1 MSCKFTHYLCKTTK
15 LIIIALQI
23 NKRKIINDPVHGFI
37 TIYNELIFDLME
49 HPFFQRLRRIKQL
62 GMSHLVYPGANHT
75 RFHHAIGAMHLMQKA
90 ISELLKKGIEISEEE
105 KEGVVIA
112 ILLHDIGHGPFSH
125 TLEHSLLK
133 NVHHEEVS
141 LLFMKRLDKEFE
153 GRLGL
158 AIEIF
163 TDKYPKKFLH
173 QLVSSQLDMDR
184 LDYLQRDSYFTG
196 VSEGVVGS
204 ERIIKML
211 HVVNNELVIIEKG
224 IYSIENF
231 ISARR
236 IMYWQ
241 VYMHKTVVSSEYML
255 RCTLKRAKVLFEAGE
270 DLFATPSL
278 KLFLSQDF
286 IMEDFVNNDNL
297 LNHFSQIDDSD
308 IISAIKVWQNS
319 NDKILKLLS
328 TNLIQRKLYKTIISK
343 DPFSDEKIKSETQKI
358 RRELGIS
365 EIDLKYFFT
374 TDKLINSA
382 YNKQFKQIKIVNRK
396 GEVIDLT
403 KASDNFNISALSSPV
418 EKYYLCFLNV
428 N

>member
-1 MSCKFTHYLCKTTK
+1 LQNKT
-15 LIIIALQI
+15 I
-23 NKRKIINDPVHGFI
+23 NKLKIINDPVHGFI
-37 TIYNELIFDLME
+37 TIPSELIFDLME
-49 HPFFQRLRRIKQL
+49 HPYFQRLRRIKQL

-90 ISELLKKGIEISEEE
+90 VSELQKKGIEITPKE
-105 KEGVVIA
+105 KEGVLIA

-133 NVHHEEVS
+133 DIHHEEVS
-141 LLFMKRLDKEFE
+141 LMFMNELNEEFN
-153 GRLGL
+153 GKLNV

-163 TDKYPKKFLH
+163 EDKYPKKFLH

-211 HVVNNELVIIEKG
+211 SVANNDLVVIEKG

-241 VYMHKTVVSSEYML
+241 VYMHKTVVSSEFML
-255 RCTLKRAKVLFEAGE
+255 RSTLKRAKDLYLQGKE
-270 DLFATPSL
+270 LFASPSL
-278 KLFLSQDF
+278 KLFLGNEFTIDDFKQDK
-286 IMEDFVNNDNL
+286 NL
-297 LNHFSQIDDSD
+297 LNHFAQIDDAD

-319 NDKILKLLS
+319 DDKTLS
-328 TNLIQRKLYKTIISK
+328 LISQSLINRQLYKTEISKEEFTPEKIKKIKENIISK
-343 DPFSDEKIKSETQKI
+343 IDINEK
-358 RRELGIS
+358 
-365 EIDLKYFFT
+365 DLSYFFEEN
-374 TDKLINSA
+374 KLVNSA
-382 YNKQFKQIKIVNRK
+382 YKQFKQIKIVKRN

-403 KASDNFNISALSSPV
+403 EASDNYNISALSAPV
-418 EKYYLCFLNV
+418 EKHFLCYYDIKNS
-428 N
+428 

>member
-1 MSCKFTHYLCKTTK
+1 LKNKT
-15 LIIIALQI
+15 I
-23 NKRKIINDPVHGFI
+23 NKLKIINDPVHGFI
-37 TIYNELIFDLME
+37 TIPNELIFDLME
-49 HPFFQRLRRIKQL
+49 HPYFQRLRRIKQL
-62 GMSHLVYPGANHT
+62 GLSHLVYPGANHT

-90 ISELLKKGIEISEEE
+90 LSELQKKGVEISDKE
-105 KEGVVIA
+105 KEGVLIA

-141 LLFMKRLDKEFE
+141 LLFMQRLNDEFN
-153 GRLGL
+153 GQLDT
-158 AIEIF
+158 AINIF
-163 TDKYPKKFLH
+163 TDKHPKKFLH

-211 HVVNNELVIIEKG
+211 SVANNELVIIEKG

-241 VYMHKTVVSSEYML
+241 VYMHKTVVSSEFML
-255 RCTLKRAKVLFEAGE
+255 RSILKRAKFLFLEGK

-278 KLFLSQDF
+278 KLFLGHDF
-286 IMEDFVNNDNL
+286 SIKDFNNNKNL
-297 LNHFSQIDDSD
+297 LTDFAQIDDTD

-319 NDKILKLLS
+319 DDKILSALS
-328 TNLIQRKLYKTIISK
+328 KNLINRKLFKTEIKKEKFDPNKTKDIKNNIINK
-343 DPFSDEKIKSETQKI
+343 LNIDKK
-358 RRELGIS
+358 EL
-365 EIDLKYFFT
+365 EYFFEEN
-374 TDKLINSA
+374 KLTNSA
-382 YNKQFKQIKIVNRK
+382 YKQFKQIKIVNRNGK
-396 GEVIDLT
+396 VIDLT
-403 KASDNFNISALSSPV
+403 EASDNYNITALSSPV
-418 EKYYLCFLNV
+418 EKHFLCYLNGFNF
-428 N
+428 

>member
-1 MSCKFTHYLCKTTK
+1 M
-15 LIIIALQI
+15 QI

-37 TIYNELIFDLME
+37 TIYNDLIFDLME

-90 ISELLKKGIEISEEE
+90 ISELIKKGIEVSDKE
-105 KEGVVIA
+105 KEGAIIA

-133 NVHHEEVS
+133 DVHHEEMS
-141 LLFMKRLDKEFE
+141 LLFMQRLNKEFN
-153 GRLGL
+153 GSLDL

-163 TDKYPKKFLH
+163 TDKYHKKFLH

-211 HVVNNELVIIEKG
+211 NVVNSELVIVEKG

-241 VYMHKTVVSSEYML
+241 VYMHKTVVSSEFML
-255 RCTLKRAKVLFEAGE
+255 RSTLRRAKELFLNGVE
-270 DLFATPSL
+270 LFATPSL

-286 IMEDFVNNDNL
+286 SMEDFVNNKDL
-297 LNHFSQIDDSD
+297 LMHFSQIDDSD

-319 NDKILKLLS
+319 EDKILSLLS
-328 TNLIQRKLYKTIISK
+328 TNLIERKLNKTIISK
-343 DPFSDEKIKSETQKI
+343 DEFSPVLIKEIREKLTTQLEI
-358 RRELGIS
+358 TEEELN
-365 EIDLKYFFT
+365 YFFEKN
-374 TDKLINSA
+374 KLVNSA
-382 YNKQFKQIKIVNRK
+382 YNEQFNQIKMVNRK
-396 GEVIDLT
+396 GELIDLV
-403 KASDNFNISALSSPV
+403 KASDNYNISALSSPV
-418 EKYYLCFLNV
+418 EKYFLCYLV
-428 N
+428 MK

>member
-1 MSCKFTHYLCKTTK
+1 LKHKT
-15 LIIIALQI
+15 I
-23 NKRKIINDPVHGFI
+23 NKLKIINDPVHGFI
-37 TIYNELIFDLME
+37 TIPNELIFDLME
-49 HPFFQRLRRIKQL
+49 HPYFQRLRRIKQL

-90 ISELLKKGIEISEEE
+90 LSELQKKGVEISNKE
-105 KEGVVIA
+105 KEGVLIA

-133 NVHHEEVS
+133 DVHHEEVS
-141 LLFMKRLDKEFE
+141 LLFMQRLNDEFN
-153 GRLGL
+153 GQLDT

-163 TDKYPKKFLH
+163 TDKHPKKFLH

-211 HVVNNELVIIEKG
+211 DVANNELVIIEKG

-241 VYMHKTVVSSEYML
+241 VYMHKTVVSSEFML
-255 RCTLKRAKVLFEAGE
+255 RSILKRAKLLFLKGK

-278 KLFLSQDF
+278 KLFLGHDF
-286 IMEDFVNNDNL
+286 TIEDFNNNKNL
-297 LNHFSQIDDSD
+297 LNDFAQIDDTD

-319 NDKILKLLS
+319 DDKILSTLS
-328 TNLIQRKLYKTIISK
+328 KNLINRQLFKTEIAKEELDSNKIENIKK
-343 DPFSDEKIKSETQKI
+343 DIVTRLNIDTSD
-358 RRELGIS
+358 LN
-365 EIDLKYFFT
+365 YFFEENT
-374 TDKLINSA
+374 LVNSA
-382 YNKQFKQIKIVNRK
+382 YEQFKQIKIVKRN
-396 GEVIDLT
+396 GDVIDLT
-403 KASDNFNISALSSPV
+403 EASDNYNITALSAPV
-418 EKYYLCFLNV
+418 EKHFLCYLNKFNF
-428 N
+428 

>member
-1 MSCKFTHYLCKTTK
+1 
-15 LIIIALQI
+15 LQI

-37 TIYNELIFDLME
+37 TIYNDLIFDLME

-75 RFHHAIGAMHLMQKA
+75 RFHHALGSMYLMQRA
-90 ISELLKKGIEISEEE
+90 ISELLKKGVEISEEE
-105 KEGVVIA
+105 KEGVIVA

-133 NVHHEEVS
+133 DVHHEEVS
-141 LLFMKRLDKEFE
+141 LLFMNRLNTEFD
-153 GRLGL
+153 GQLDL
-158 AIEIF
+158 AISIF
-163 TDKYPKKFLH
+163 SDKYQKKFLH

-211 HVVNNELVIIEKG
+211 NVVDNELVIIEKG

-255 RCTLKRAKVLFEAGE
+255 RNILKRAKELFEKGH

-278 KLFLSQDF
+278 KLFLSQSF
-286 IMEDFVNNDNL
+286 SIEDFVTDESL
-297 LNHFSQIDDSD
+297 LNHFANIDDTD
-308 IISAIKVWQNS
+308 IISAIKVWQNA
-319 NDKILKLLS
+319 DDKLLS
-328 TNLIQRKLYKTIISK
+328 VLSIDLIERKLYKTIISK
-343 DPFSDEKIKSETQKI
+343 EPFTKERIELEKHRISDH
-358 RRELGIS
+358 LNLVGN
-365 EIDLKYFFT
+365 EIDYFFINS
-374 TDKLINSA
+374 KLVNSA
-382 YNKQFKQIKIVNRK
+382 YNKQFQQIKMATRS
-396 GEVIDLT
+396 GELINLT
-403 KASDNFNISALSSPV
+403 QASDNFNISALSAPV
-418 EKYYLCFLNV
+418 EKHYLCYFDV

>member
-1 MSCKFTHYLCKTTK
+1 M
-15 LIIIALQI
+15 QI

-37 TIYNELIFDLME
+37 TIYNDLIFDLME

-75 RFHHAIGAMHLMQKA
+75 RFHHALGAMHLMQKA
-90 ISELLKKGIEISEEE
+90 ISELLKKGVEISDDE
-105 KEGVVIA
+105 KEGVVLA

-133 NVHHEEVS
+133 NVHHEEMS
-141 LLFMKRLDKEFE
+141 LLFMNRLNAEFDGRLD
-153 GRLGL
+153 L
-158 AIEIF
+158 AISIF
-163 TDKYPKKFLH
+163 SDKYHKKFLH

-211 HVVNNELVIIEKG
+211 NVVDNELVIIEKG

-241 VYMHKTVVSSEYML
+241 VYMHKAVVSSEYML
-255 RCTLKRAKVLFEAGE
+255 RNVLRRAKELFENGH

-278 KLFLSQDF
+278 KLFLSQSF
-286 IMEDFVNNDNL
+286 SMEDFVTDDSL
-297 LNHFSQIDDSD
+297 LNHFANIDDTD
-308 IISAIKVWQNS
+308 IISAIKVWQNA
-319 NDKILKLLS
+319 DDKLLS
-328 TNLIQRKLYKTIISK
+328 VLSKDLIERKLYKTIISK
-343 DPFSDEKIKSETQKI
+343 DEFSTERIEKEKQKI
-358 RRELGIS
+358 IKHLNLTGN
-365 EIDLKYFFT
+365 EIDYFFINS
-374 TDKLINSA
+374 KLVNSA
-382 YNKQFKQIKIVNRK
+382 YNKQFKQIKMVTRS
-396 GEVIDLT
+396 GELINLT
-403 KASDNFNISALSSPV
+403 QASDNYNISALSSPV
-418 EKYYLCFLNV
+418 EKHYLCYFDV
-428 N
+428 K

>member
-1 MSCKFTHYLCKTTK
+1 
-15 LIIIALQI
+15 LQI

-37 TIYNELIFDLME
+37 TIYNDLIFDLME

-75 RFHHAIGAMHLMQKA
+75 RFHHALGAMHLMQKA
-90 ISELLKKGIEISEEE
+90 ISELLKKGVEITEAE
-105 KEGVVIA
+105 KEGAIVA

-133 NVHHEEVS
+133 NIHHEEVS
-141 LLFMKRLDKEFE
+141 LLFMNRLNIEFE
-153 GRLGL
+153 GKLDL
-158 AIEIF
+158 AIAIF
-163 TDKYPKKFLH
+163 SDKYNKKFLH

-211 HVVNNELVIIEKG
+211 DVVDNELVIIEKG

-255 RCTLKRAKVLFEAGE
+255 RNVLKRAKVLFEKGH

-278 KLFLSQDF
+278 KLFLSERF
-286 IMEDFVNNDNL
+286 SMEDFVTNDSL
-297 LNHFSQIDDSD
+297 LNHFANIDDTD
-308 IISAIKVWQNS
+308 IISAIKVWQTA
-319 NDKILKLLS
+319 DDKLLS
-328 TNLIQRKLYKTIISK
+328 VLSTDLIERKLYKTVISK
-343 DPFSDEKIKSETQKI
+343 EAFTTKRIEEEKLKI
-358 RRELGIS
+358 TKRLNLVDT
-365 EIDLKYFFT
+365 EIDYFFINS
-374 TDKLINSA
+374 KLINSA
-382 YNKQFKQIKIVNRK
+382 YNKEIKQIKMVTRS
-396 GEVIDLT
+396 GELINLT
-403 KASDNFNISALSSPV
+403 QASDNYNISALSAPV
-418 EKYYLCFLNV
+418 EKHYLCYFDV
-428 N
+428 KEK

>member
-1 MSCKFTHYLCKTTK
+1 V
-15 LIIIALQI
+15 QI

-37 TIYNELIFDLME
+37 TIYNDLIFDLME

-75 RFHHAIGAMHLMQKA
+75 RFHHALGAMHLMQKA
-90 ISELLKKGIEISEEE
+90 ISELKKKGVEISEAE
-105 KEGVVIA
+105 KEGVIVA

-133 NVHHEEVS
+133 DVHHEEVS
-141 LLFMKRLDKEFE
+141 LLFMNRLNSEF
-153 GRLGL
+153 GGKLDL
-158 AIEIF
+158 AILIF
-163 TDKYPKKFLH
+163 SDKYHKKFLH

-211 HVVNNELVIIEKG
+211 SVVDNELVIIEKG

-255 RCTLKRAKVLFEAGE
+255 RNVLKRAKELFEKGQ

-278 KLFLSQDF
+278 KLFLSQSF
-286 IMEDFVNNDNL
+286 SMEDFVTNDEL
-297 LNHFSQIDDSD
+297 LNHFANIDDTD
-308 IISAIKVWQNS
+308 IISAIKVWQTA
-319 NDKILKLLS
+319 DDKLLS
-328 TNLIQRKLYKTIISK
+328 VLSTDLIERKLYKTIISK
-343 DPFSDEKIKSETQKI
+343 DAFSEERIEKEKQKI
-358 RRELGIS
+358 TKHLGLVGD
-365 EIDLKYFFT
+365 EIDYFFT
-374 TDKLINSA
+374 NSNLVNSA
-382 YNKQFKQIKIVNRK
+382 YNKQFQQIKMVTRT
-396 GEVIDLT
+396 GDLINLT
-403 KASDNFNISALSSPV
+403 QASDNYNISALSAPV
-418 EKYYLCFLNV
+418 EKHYLCYFV
-428 N
+428 VK

>member
-1 MSCKFTHYLCKTTK
+1 MK
-15 LIIIALQI
+15 I

-37 TIYNELIFDLME
+37 TIYNDLIFDLME

-75 RFHHAIGAMHLMQKA
+75 RFHHALGAMHLMQKA
-90 ISELLKKGIEISEEE
+90 ISELLKKSVEISEEE
-105 KEGVVIA
+105 KEGVIVA

-133 NVHHEEVS
+133 DVHHEEVS
-141 LLFMKRLDKEFE
+141 LLFMNRLNSEFK
-153 GRLGL
+153 GKLDL
-158 AIEIF
+158 AISIF
-163 TDKYPKKFLH
+163 TDNYHKQFLH

-211 HVVNNELVIIEKG
+211 NVVDNELVIIEKG

-255 RCTLKRAKVLFEAGE
+255 RNVLKRAKELFEQGH

-278 KLFLSQDF
+278 KLFLSQSF
-286 IMEDFVNNDNL
+286 SMEDFVTDESL
-297 LNHFSQIDDSD
+297 LNHFANIDDTD
-308 IISAIKVWQNS
+308 IISAIKVWQTA
-319 NDKILKLLS
+319 DDKLLRVLS
-328 TNLIQRKLYKTIISK
+328 TDLIERNLYKTVISK
-343 DPFSDEKIKSETQKI
+343 EPFTSERIELEKQKI
-358 RRELGIS
+358 INDLGLVGH
-365 EIDLKYFFT
+365 EIDYFFINS
-374 TDKLINSA
+374 KLVNSA
-382 YNKQFKQIKIVNRK
+382 YNKQFKQIKMVTRS
-396 GEVIDLT
+396 GELIDLT
-403 KASDNFNISALSSPV
+403 QASDNYNISALSAPV
-418 EKYYLCFLNV
+418 EKHYLCYFDV

>member
-1 MSCKFTHYLCKTTK
+1 
-15 LIIIALQI
+15 LQI

-37 TIYNELIFDLME
+37 TIYNDLIFDLME

-90 ISELLKKGIEISEEE
+90 ISELIKKGIEVSDKE
-105 KEGVVIA
+105 KEGAIIA

-133 NVHHEEVS
+133 DVHHEEMS
-141 LLFMKRLDKEFE
+141 LLFMQRLNKEFN
-153 GRLGL
+153 GSLDL

-163 TDKYPKKFLH
+163 TDKYHKKFLH

-211 HVVNNELVIIEKG
+211 NVVNSELVIVEKG

-241 VYMHKTVVSSEYML
+241 VYMHKTVVSSEFML
-255 RCTLKRAKVLFEAGE
+255 RSTLRRAKELFLNGVE
-270 DLFATPSL
+270 LFATPSL

-286 IMEDFVNNDNL
+286 SMEDFVNNKDL
-297 LNHFSQIDDSD
+297 LMHFSQIDDSD

-319 NDKILKLLS
+319 EDKILSLLS
-328 TNLIQRKLYKTIISK
+328 TNLIERKLNKTIISK
-343 DPFSDEKIKSETQKI
+343 DEFSPVLIKEIREKLTTQLEI
-358 RRELGIS
+358 TEEELN
-365 EIDLKYFFT
+365 YFFEKN
-374 TDKLINSA
+374 KLVNSA
-382 YNKQFKQIKIVNRK
+382 YNEQFNQIKMVNRK
-396 GEVIDLT
+396 GELIDLV
-403 KASDNFNISALSSPV
+403 KASDNYNISALSSPV
-418 EKYYLCFLNV
+418 EKYFLCYLV
-428 N
+428 MK

>member
-1 MSCKFTHYLCKTTK
+1 M
-15 LIIIALQI
+15 QI

-37 TIYNELIFDLME
+37 TIYNDLIFDLME

-75 RFHHAIGAMHLMQKA
+75 RFHHALGAMHLMQKA
-90 ISELLKKGIEISEEE
+90 ISELLKKGVEITEAE
-105 KEGVVIA
+105 KEGAIVA

-133 NVHHEEVS
+133 NIHHEEVS
-141 LLFMKRLDKEFE
+141 LLFMNRLNIEFE
-153 GRLGL
+153 GKLDL
-158 AIEIF
+158 AIAIF
-163 TDKYPKKFLH
+163 SDKYNKKFLH

-211 HVVNNELVIIEKG
+211 DVVDNELVIIEKG

-255 RCTLKRAKVLFEAGE
+255 RNVLKRAKVLFEKGH

-278 KLFLSQDF
+278 KLFLSERF
-286 IMEDFVNNDNL
+286 SMEDFVTNDSL
-297 LNHFSQIDDSD
+297 LNHFANIDDTD
-308 IISAIKVWQNS
+308 IISAIKVWQTA
-319 NDKILKLLS
+319 DDKLLS
-328 TNLIQRKLYKTIISK
+328 VLSTDLIERKLYKTVISK
-343 DPFSDEKIKSETQKI
+343 EAFTTKRIEEEKLKI
-358 RRELGIS
+358 TKRLNLVDT
-365 EIDLKYFFT
+365 EIDYFFINS
-374 TDKLINSA
+374 KLINSA
-382 YNKQFKQIKIVNRK
+382 YNKEIKQIKMVTRS
-396 GEVIDLT
+396 GELINLT
-403 KASDNFNISALSSPV
+403 QASDNYNISALSAPV
-418 EKYYLCFLNV
+418 EKHYLCYFDV
-428 N
+428 KEK